1 MLIFLAFSILA
12 LMLFYYSWANNTRMI
27 IASQV
32 RKELEAQKQK
42 DNMFESLTELS
53 PEAMVI
59 IDTSGVIVLINSQA
73 EKLFGYSREQLV
85 GQKINMLVP
94 VSVAGKHDSYVD
106 GYVNKPRTR
115 PMGMA
120 DDLFSRHA
128 DGSEFPVEVSLSP
141 IQLDDKM
148 LIASSIRNISERK
161 KIEKTLKSAI
171 DKAKSASQAKTSFLA
186 NMSHE
191 IRTPLNAVI
200 GLTHLLKGKE
210 LTSEQLKLVS
220 NIQLAG
226 RSLLGIV
233 NDILDLSKIEAN
245 EMPVVLEPCNLQQL
259 LDEIYSVFSNQANQK
274 RITLG
279 LHVDPDVTPIVL
291 TDKKL
296 LQQVITNLLSNAI
309 KFTNEGGVTLTVTR
323 EGSDTAL
330 PEQQLV
336 RFTIEDTGI
345 GISEKQ
351 QKKIFQPFN
360 QADDGINRRFDGT
373 GLGLSIVT
381 NLSELLGGKVGVA
394 SEMGKGSR
402 FWLDVPFTLL
412 DNDDGFSTDSIVE
425 AIHIWVLGD
434 VDQKDCVLK
443 KIGTSLGW
451 RVFCGSNLEQFKQE
465 LEQRLTSQKA
475 LPDVVVIDWKRYQ
488 LDSRPII
495 EDIFN
500 LPQWPNIP
508 VIAVCSADQQRDV
521 AQYDGERINGILLYP
536 VQPAELFSLVNK
548 VLIDH
553 TGDTSRVLESTK
565 MEAIKAKWLPGVR
578 ILVVDDNQMNLDV
591 VEQILTNNGAVVT
604 TACSGT
610 KAIDALKDA
619 MNSFD
624 VVLMDVQMPEMD
636 GLETTTFIRQ
646 QLHIKKLPIIA
657 LTAGTLIDEKNRALS
672 IGMNDFL
679 SKPIEPGQLILCLRK
694 QVERY
699 RERAVMIEHIDASN
713 SVTSVPNWPEITG
726 ISNSVDLFQGN
737 VNLFEFALRRLFEEH
752 RDLEHINLDA
762 FPFDQR
768 EKRLALAAEIH
779 KLRGSSGMVGA
790 KVLYNLTSQAEISL
804 RKGEHD
810 EQAQLLR
817 NIIRELKQLQHN
829 SQDFLAQQTLQTS
842 PANNTVETTVEKM
855 AEIEVEQLIIALETN
870 DLSASEIVDNNAD
883 RIRLLMGAEA
893 FSAFNQEVQMLNYS
907 KAVDILKNA
916 LSSKRMV

>member
-1 MLIFLAFSILA
+1 
-12 LMLFYYSWANNTRMI
+12 MI

>member
-1 MLIFLAFSILA
+1 
-12 LMLFYYSWANNTRMI
+12 
-27 IASQV
+27 
-32 RKELEAQKQK
+32 
-42 DNMFESLTELS
+42 MFESLTELS

-59 IDTSGVIVLINSQA
+59 IDSSGVIVLINSQA

-171 DKAKSASQAKTSFLA
+171 DKAKSASQAKTAFLA

-323 EGSDTAL
+323 EASDTAL

-434 VDQKDCVLK
+434 ADQKDCVLK

-465 LEQRLTSQKA
+465 LEQRLTSQKS

-488 LDSRPII
+488 LDSLPII

-500 LPQWPNIP
+500 LPLWPNIP
-508 VIAVCSADQQRDV
+508 VIAVCSAEQQRDV
-521 AQYDGERINGILLYP
+521 AQYDGGRINGILLYP

-553 TGDTSRVLESTK
+553 TGDTARVLESTK

-591 VEQILTNNGAVVT
+591 VEQILINNGAVVT

-624 VVLMDVQMPEMD
+624 VVLMDVQMPEID

-713 SVTSVPNWPEITG
+713 SVTSVPNCTR
-726 ISNSVDLFQGN
+726 N
-737 VNLFEFALRRLFEEH
+737 H
-752 RDLEHINLDA
+752 RHI
-762 FPFDQR
+762 
-768 EKRLALAAEIH
+768 E
-779 KLRGSSGMVGA
+779 
-790 KVLYNLTSQAEISL
+790 
-804 RKGEHD
+804 
-810 EQAQLLR
+810 
-817 NIIRELKQLQHN
+817 
-829 SQDFLAQQTLQTS
+829 
-842 PANNTVETTVEKM
+842 
-855 AEIEVEQLIIALETN
+855 
-870 DLSASEIVDNNAD
+870 
-883 RIRLLMGAEA
+883 
-893 FSAFNQEVQMLNYS
+893 
-907 KAVDILKNA
+907 
-916 LSSKRMV
+916 